1 MTDLLAAR
9 SQMALSLGFHIIFAV
24 VGMAMP
30 LLMVIAEALW
40 LRTGDA
46 GYRLLAYRWSK
57 GTAVMFA
64 VGAVSGTVL
73 SFELGLL
80 WPEFMNLAGPVIG
93 LPMSLEGFA
102 FFFEAIFLGIYLYGW
117 DRVPRGVHLASGV
130 IVLVCGV
137 ASGAFVVT
145 ANAWMNHPVGFEWD
159 GQELLSVDP
168 WAVLTSPMALSQVA
182 HMVVAAFLAVGFAV
196 AAIHAWVILR
206 GSTKT
211 FHRRALAI
219 ALTVGGVSALLQP
232 LTGHRSGEAV
242 AHYQPIKLAAMEGHF
257 QTEAAAP
264 LKIGGWPDEE
274 TRTTRFAINVPYAL
288 SILAHSD
295 PHAEVLGLEAFP
307 EEDWPPVLVVHVA
320 FQIMIAT
327 GMAMAGVTVIGGL
340 LFLRT
345 RRLPL
350 QRWYLWLVVAC
361 GPLGIIGIEAG
372 WTVTEVGRQ
381 PWIIHGVMR
390 TAEAV
395 TPMPGL
401 QVPLAS
407 FTVLYLVL
415 GFVVVLLLK
424 RLVAEPLEE
433 DDRGS

>member
-9 SQMALSLGFHIIFAV
+9 SQMAISLGFHIIFAV

-30 LLMVIAEALW
+30 LLMVIAEAMW
-40 LRTGDA
+40 LRTGDM

-117 DRVPRGVHLASGV
+117 DKVPKLVHLASGV
-130 IVLVCGV
+130 IVLICGV

-145 ANAWMNHPVGFEWD
+145 ANAWMNTPVGFEWD
-159 GQELLSVDP
+159 GDALVSVDP
-168 WAVLTSPMALSQVA
+168 WAVLTGPMAVSQVL

-196 AAIHAWVILR
+196 AAIHAWVILK
-206 GSTKT
+206 GSKKA

-219 ALTVGGVSALLQP
+219 ALAVGGVSALIQP
-232 LTGHRSGEAV
+232 LTGHKSGETV
-242 AHYQPIKLAAMEGHF
+242 AEYQPIKLAAMEGHF
-257 QTEAAAP
+257 HTEAAAP
-264 LKIGGWPDEE
+264 LVILGWPDEE
-274 TRTTRFAINVPYAL
+274 ARETRWAIHIPYAL
-288 SILAHSD
+288 SILAHGD
-295 PHAEVLGLEAFP
+295 PHAEVLGLEEFP
-307 EEDWPPVLVVHVA
+307 EDEWPPVAVVHIA

-327 GMAMAGVTVIGGL
+327 GVAMATVSLIGA
-340 LFLRT
+340 FLTIRY
-345 RRLPL
+345 RRVPL
-350 QRWYLWLVVAC
+350 QRWFLWMVVAC

-381 PWIIHGVMR
+381 PWIIYGVMR
-390 TAEAV
+390 TSEAV

-401 QVPLAS
+401 QVPLIS
-407 FTVLYLVL
+407 FTILYLVL
-415 GFVVVLLLK
+415 GAVVLMLIK
-424 RLVAEPLEE
+424 KLVAEPIEE
-433 DDRGS
+433 DAGDA